1 MVKGGFVVV
10 MKAYEEYHKIITELM
25 NAIVRDEKESLAK
38 AANIMA
44 DTIQNDKLIYVFGTG
59 GHSYICAEEMFYR
72 AGGLVPV
79 CPILDP
85 GVSIA
90 FGAARS
96 TWIERL
102 PGYSQRVLKSYGVGK
117 GDTLIVANA
126 YGINSS
132 TIDAAIEGKR
142 LGAKVIAITS
152 PTFSKQ
158 VPPDHPARHPSSH
171 NLCDLDEVDVVID
184 NHMPV
189 GDAIVEL
196 KGLNGEKVGP
206 SSTMV
211 NAFTINSLVL
221 SAMETMV
228 ERGMTPP
235 IWVSANMPG
244 GDEANARYLREYGP
258 RIKHL

>member
-1 MVKGGFVVV
+1 
-10 MKAYEEYHKIITELM
+10 MKAYEEYRMFIIELM
-25 NAIVRDEKESLAK
+25 NAIARDEKDSLSK

-44 DTIQNDKLIYVFGTG
+44 DTIQDGKLIYVFGTG

-79 CPILDP
+79 SPILDP
-85 GVSIA
+85 GVSLA

-102 PGYSQRVLKSYGVGK
+102 PGYSQRVLKSYEVGQ
-117 GDTLIVANA
+117 GDTLVVANA
-126 YGINSS
+126 YGINGS

-142 LGAKVIAITS
+142 LGANIIAITS

-158 VPPDHPARHPSSH
+158 VPADHPARHPSSQ
-171 NLCDLDEVDVVID
+171 NLCDLKEVDVVID

-196 KGLNGEKVGP
+196 EGLNGAKVGP

-211 NAFTINSLVL
+211 NAFAINCLVL
-221 SAMETMV
+221 STMEAMV
-228 ERGMTPP
+228 ARGITPP
-235 IWVSANMPG
+235 IWVSSNMPG
-244 GDEANARYLREYGP
+244 GDEMNAKYLEEYGP